1 MRAMY
6 LSASAVA
13 VSTWS
18 DISSAR
24 PSSAQPSTFFRYE
37 CVWDWLLYTE
47 QQWHVTIN
55 LTHTHTWRNHQD
67 QLIHVTVMTGKN
79 QSHTLTWRNASVLR
93 RRTTEFCCQTTT
105 NIWTHAWYDCAPTQH
120 PQPCHRP
127 VTGIKCRATL
137 CRILVKGQKSF
148 EHSLLW
154 CRNMINKARTGLPVD
169 SSLWGKL
176 CMTNMEHPKFEGH
189 VMPNEDKY

>member
-1 MRAMY
+1 MSTGYSWEGIRQVRATLLGARHVPERLCGGRVY
-6 LSASAVA
+6 LERY
-13 VSTWS
+13 
-18 DISSAR
+18 IKC
-24 PSSAQPSTFFRYE
+24 STFKCSTFDLLQVWV
-37 CVWDWLLYTE
+37 CVRLIVIHGTAMTGNN
-47 QQWHVTIN
+47 QWQVTIN
-55 LTHTHTWRNHQD
+55 LTHT
-67 QLIHVTVMTGKN
+67 I
-79 QSHTLTWRNASVLR
+79 TWRNASVLR
-93 RRTTEFCCQTTT
+93 RRTTEFCWQTTT

-120 PQPCHRP
+120 TQPCHRP
-127 VTGIKCRATL
+127 VTGIKCCATL